1 MAGLDPE
8 EPFDLRR
15 HEWQLSAV
23 KPTLANSP
31 WYAACRSL
39 LPMASRMRSG
49 RY

>member
-31 WYAACRSL
+31 
-39 LPMASRMRSG
+39 
-49 RY
+49 